1 MGLATVSRL
10 LVPPSCTIIYLF
22 IYLFL
27 RGSDFLFRVLWRYI
41 LYMKVCF
48 VWPRT
53 VQKTQKTQVSMR
65 TNNKNEDRRNSG
77 NTGVSVSNSPI
88 QNFFSGSCVLVTGAT
103 GFVGKALVEK
113 LLRSCP
119 DLRTIYLLIRPKRGL
134 DVQTRQKELLK
145 NPVSMTVLLWRCFH

>member
-1 MGLATVSRL
+1 MG
-10 LVPPSCTIIYLF
+10 
-22 IYLFL
+22 
-27 RGSDFLFRVLWRYI
+27 
-41 LYMKVCF
+41 
-48 VWPRT
+48 
-53 VQKTQKTQVSMR
+53 
-65 TNNKNEDRRNSG
+65 TNSKNEDRGNSD
-77 NTGVSVSNSPI
+77 NIDASVSNSPI

>member
-1 MGLATVSRL
+1 MG
-10 LVPPSCTIIYLF
+10 
-22 IYLFL
+22 
-27 RGSDFLFRVLWRYI
+27 
-41 LYMKVCF
+41 
-48 VWPRT
+48 
-53 VQKTQKTQVSMR
+53 
-65 TNNKNEDRRNSG
+65 TNNKNEDRGNSD
-77 NTGVSVSNSPI
+77 NIDASVSNSPI

-145 NPVSMTVLLWRCFH
+145 NPVSVTVLLWHSFH

>member
-1 MGLATVSRL
+1 MG
-10 LVPPSCTIIYLF
+10 
-22 IYLFL
+22 
-27 RGSDFLFRVLWRYI
+27 
-41 LYMKVCF
+41 
-48 VWPRT
+48 
-53 VQKTQKTQVSMR
+53 
-65 TNNKNEDRRNSG
+65 TNSKNEDRGNSE
-77 NTGVSVSNSPI
+77 NIDASVSNSPI

-145 NPVSMTVLLWRCFH
+145 NPVSMTVLLWNCFH

>member
-1 MGLATVSRL
+1 MG
-10 LVPPSCTIIYLF
+10 
-22 IYLFL
+22 
-27 RGSDFLFRVLWRYI
+27 
-41 LYMKVCF
+41 
-48 VWPRT
+48 
-53 VQKTQKTQVSMR
+53 
-65 TNNKNEDRRNSG
+65 TNNKNEDRGNSD
-77 NTGVSVSNSPI
+77 NVDASVSNSPI

-145 NPVSMTVLLWRCFH
+145 NPVSETVILWHCFH

>member
-1 MGLATVSRL
+1 MG
-10 LVPPSCTIIYLF
+10 
-22 IYLFL
+22 
-27 RGSDFLFRVLWRYI
+27 
-41 LYMKVCF
+41 
-48 VWPRT
+48 
-53 VQKTQKTQVSMR
+53 
-65 TNNKNEDRRNSG
+65 TNNNNEDRGNSD
-77 NTGVSVSNSPI
+77 NVDASVSNSPI

-145 NPVSMTVLLWRCFH
+145 NPVSMTVLLWGCFH

>member
-1 MGLATVSRL
+1 MG
-10 LVPPSCTIIYLF
+10 
-22 IYLFL
+22 
-27 RGSDFLFRVLWRYI
+27 
-41 LYMKVCF
+41 
-48 VWPRT
+48 
-53 VQKTQKTQVSMR
+53 
-65 TNNKNEDRRNSG
+65 TNNKNEDRGNSD
-77 NTGVSVSNSPI
+77 NIDASISNSPI

-145 NPVSMTVLLWRCFH
+145 NPVSVTVLLWHCFH

>member
-1 MGLATVSRL
+1 MG
-10 LVPPSCTIIYLF
+10 
-22 IYLFL
+22 
-27 RGSDFLFRVLWRYI
+27 
-41 LYMKVCF
+41 
-48 VWPRT
+48 
-53 VQKTQKTQVSMR
+53 
-65 TNNKNEDRRNSG
+65 TNSKNEDRGNSD
-77 NTGVSVSNSPI
+77 NIDASVSNSPI

-145 NPVSMTVLLWRCFH
+145 NPVSMTFPFWRCSH